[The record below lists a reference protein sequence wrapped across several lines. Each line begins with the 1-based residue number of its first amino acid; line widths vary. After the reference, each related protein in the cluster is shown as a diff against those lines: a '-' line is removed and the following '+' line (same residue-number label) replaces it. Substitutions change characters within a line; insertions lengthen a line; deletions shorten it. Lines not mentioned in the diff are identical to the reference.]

1 MRLEQSKIQ
10 KIKTAAH
17 AAQGFLIFVAG
28 CLTLAIMT
36 SAKTDGRTDYFFAL
50 CFLTM
55 PAFIYLIGVP
65 MWSRTVRFASAYGF
79 ALLDGLY
86 TVFWFA
92 AFICVATWNSEGMK
106 KGAEEVNASSGNCS
120 TFAYGSDTKC
130 KLSKA
135 TVGFGVIIFLLF
147 LLTTVISFYY
157 ISVYRRTGVL
167 PGTSESPDH
176 IPATDNATYFGGPT
190 AYEPTS
196 KFDTENVWSAE
207 TNDIETASSH
217 YDHHDPNDFGADV
230 PPVPAIPHNH
240 AGTASPP
247 PPPPAAALGGP
258 VPGRTSTLQAGYSSL
273 VDMDR
278 LANTPS
284 PGPGPHPQ
292 HPGRQVSW
300 GAGDDSETFGANH
313 PAYRPTAGE
322 EYESQRLHLQS
333 PEPFHIAPSALSPA
347 TEYEEY
353 TRPQRPYE
361 FRD

>member
-17 AAQGFLIFVAG
+17 AIQGILIFVAG
-28 CLTLAIMT
+28 CLTIAVLT
-36 SAKTDGRTDYFFAL
+36 GSDTDGRTAYYFAL

-55 PAFIYLIGVP
+55 PAFIYLVGVP
-65 MWSRTVRFASAYGF
+65 MWSRTVRFASAYAF

-92 AFICVATWNSEGMK
+92 AFICIATWNSEGMK
-106 KGAEEVNASSGNCS
+106 KGADEQNASSANCS
-120 TFAYGSDTKC
+120 TFKWGSEARC
-130 KLSKA
+130 KVSKA
-135 TVGFGVIIFLLF
+135 TVGFGVIICLLF

-176 IPATDNATYFGGPT
+176 IPSPDNSTYFGGNT

-217 YDHHDPNDFGADV
+217 YDHHDPNDFEGA
-230 PPVPAIPHNH
+230 PPVPPIPQAHMG
-240 AGTASPP
+240 GTASPP
-247 PPPPAAALGGP
+247 PPGADSQHTGLMGGP
-258 VPGRTSTLQAGYSSL
+258 IPGRTSTLQAGYSSL

-284 PGPGPHPQ
+284 PGPHPQ

-300 GAGDDSETFGANH
+300 GAG
-313 PAYRPTAGE
+313 R
-322 EYESQRLHLQS
+322 R
-333 PEPFHIAPSALSPA
+333 
-347 TEYEEY
+347 
-353 TRPQRPYE
+353 
-361 FRD
+361 

>member
-36 SAKTDGRTDYFFAL
+36 TAKTDGRTDYFFAL

-247 PPPPAAALGGP
+247 PPPPAAAMGGP

-300 GAGDDSETFGANH
+300 GAGDDSETFGPNH